1 MNENDIKNL
10 KDLQFTITENMK
22 NITIEMFTTKQML
35 DECELSKKDRK
46 LLEKHFEKLK
56 QQFAKELQ
64 EQNPVQVMFI
74 RNYLSSKKEKVYLFS
89 YSPKSMLSINSIPF
103 ISSYICSGVFL
114 LSSLILA
121 CNSLLLN

>member
-1 MNENDIKNL
+1 MNEEDVKKLKN
-10 KDLQFTITENMK
+10 LQFTITK
-22 NITIEMFTTKQML
+22 NFKDIVLEMATTRQIL

-74 RNYLSSKKEKVYLFS
+74 RNYLSSKKEIDK
-89 YSPKSMLSINSIPF
+89 
-103 ISSYICSGVFL
+103 
-114 LSSLILA
+114 
-121 CNSLLLN
+121 

>member
-1 MNENDIKNL
+1 MDENDIKNL

-22 NITIEMFTTKQML
+22 DTSIEMLTIRQML

-64 EQNPVQVMFI
+64 EQNPVQTQIV
-74 RNYLSSKKEKVYLFS
+74 RTYLSSKKEIDK
-89 YSPKSMLSINSIPF
+89 
-103 ISSYICSGVFL
+103 
-114 LSSLILA
+114 
-121 CNSLLLN
+121 

>member
-1 MNENDIKNL
+1 MNESDIKNL

-35 DECELSKKDRK
+35 DECELSKQDRK

-74 RNYLSSKKEKVYLFS
+74 RNYLSSKKEIDK
-89 YSPKSMLSINSIPF
+89 
-103 ISSYICSGVFL
+103 
-114 LSSLILA
+114 
-121 CNSLLLN
+121 

>member
-35 DECELSKKDRK
+35 DECEISKKDRK

-64 EQNPVQVMFI
+64 V
-74 RNYLSSKKEKVYLFS
+74 
-89 YSPKSMLSINSIPF
+89 
-103 ISSYICSGVFL
+103 
-114 LSSLILA
+114 
-121 CNSLLLN
+121 

>member
-64 EQNPVQVMFI
+64 EQNPVRV
-74 RNYLSSKKEKVYLFS
+74 
-89 YSPKSMLSINSIPF
+89 
-103 ISSYICSGVFL
+103 
-114 LSSLILA
+114 
-121 CNSLLLN
+121 

>member
-10 KDLQFTITENMK
+10 KDLQFTTTENMK
-22 NITIEMFTTKQML
+22 DITIEMFTTKQML

-64 EQNPVQVMFI
+64 EQNPVQTQIV
-74 RNYLSSKKEKVYLFS
+74 RTYLSSKKE
-89 YSPKSMLSINSIPF
+89 IDRI
-103 ISSYICSGVFL
+103 
-114 LSSLILA
+114 
-121 CNSLLLN
+121 

>member
-1 MNENDIKNL
+1 MNEEDVKKLKN
-10 KDLQFTITENMK
+10 LQFTITK
-22 NITIEMFTTKQML
+22 KFKDIVLEMATTRQIL

-74 RNYLSSKKEKVYLFS
+74 RNYLSSKKEIDK
-89 YSPKSMLSINSIPF
+89 
-103 ISSYICSGVFL
+103 
-114 LSSLILA
+114 
-121 CNSLLLN
+121 

>member
-1 MNENDIKNL
+1 MDESDIKNL

-35 DECELSKKDRK
+35 DECELSKKERK

-56 QQFAKELQ
+56 QQFRKELQ

-74 RNYLSSKKEKVYLFS
+74 RNYLSSKKEIDK
-89 YSPKSMLSINSIPF
+89 
-103 ISSYICSGVFL
+103 
-114 LSSLILA
+114 
-121 CNSLLLN
+121 

>member
-64 EQNPVQVMFI
+64 EQNPVQTQIV
-74 RNYLSSKKEKVYLFS
+74 RTYLSSKKEIDK
-89 YSPKSMLSINSIPF
+89 
-103 ISSYICSGVFL
+103 
-114 LSSLILA
+114 
-121 CNSLLLN
+121 

>member
-22 NITIEMFTTKQML
+22 NITIEMFTTKKMI

-64 EQNPVQVMFI
+64 EQSPVQVMFI
-74 RNYLSSKKEKVYLFS
+74 RNYLSSKKEIDKTS
-89 YSPKSMLSINSIPF
+89 
-103 ISSYICSGVFL
+103 
-114 LSSLILA
+114 
-121 CNSLLLN
+121 

>member
-74 RNYLSSKKEKVYLFS
+74 RNYLSSKKEEFLITLFLTF
-89 YSPKSMLSINSIPF
+89 Y
-103 ISSYICSGVFL
+103 G
-114 LSSLILA
+114 LIL
-121 CNSLLLN
+121 

>member
-56 QQFAKELQ
+56 QQFARELQ
-64 EQNPVQVMFI
+64 EQNPVQVTFI
-74 RNYLSSKKEKVYLFS
+74 RGYLSSKKEIDK
-89 YSPKSMLSINSIPF
+89 
-103 ISSYICSGVFL
+103 
-114 LSSLILA
+114 
-121 CNSLLLN
+121 

>member
-1 MNENDIKNL
+1 MDENDIKNL
-10 KDLQFTITENMK
+10 KDLQFTITKKFKDIVLEMA
-22 NITIEMFTTKQML
+22 TIRQIL

-74 RNYLSSKKEKVYLFS
+74 KNYLSRKKEIDK
-89 YSPKSMLSINSIPF
+89 
-103 ISSYICSGVFL
+103 
-114 LSSLILA
+114 
-121 CNSLLLN
+121 